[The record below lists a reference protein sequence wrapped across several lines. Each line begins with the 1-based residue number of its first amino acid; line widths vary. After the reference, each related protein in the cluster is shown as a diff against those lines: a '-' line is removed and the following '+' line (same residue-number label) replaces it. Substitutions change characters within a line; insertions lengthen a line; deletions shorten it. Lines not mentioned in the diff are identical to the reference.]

1 MKLSHPQANL
11 YAVKNTKI
19 SDPIGRRLK
28 LTMKSQRS
36 ITAEPSP
43 RGWNELQTLNPRAQG
58 MERTATIMALL
69 IAAFLRG
76 HFHSSMV
83 KAMRFSNTATTVVI
97 AAKLMNRKKSV
108 PHRRPPTML
117 LKIFGRTTKI
127 SPGPWAGS

>member
-19 SDPIGRRLK
+19 SDPMGSRFE

-36 ITAEPSP
+36 ITAVPSP
-43 RGWNELQTLNPRAQG
+43 RGWKELQTLKPRAQG
-58 MERTATIMALL
+58 TERTATMMALVT
-69 IAAFLRG
+69 AAFLRF

-97 AAKLMNRKKSV
+97 AAKLMNRKKRV
-108 PHRRPPTML
+108 PHSRPPTML
-117 LKIFGRTTKI
+117 LKMFGRTTKI
-127 SPGPWAGS
+127 SPGPCAGS